1 MPRSSATLVGPV
13 IEDSVRPRPDKRSL
27 IQDAAIKVFATHGY
41 HGSRIS
47 DIASEAG
54 IAYGLV
60 YHYFKNKE
68 DLFDAVINRWWE
80 GLYDL
85 METVAAS
92 GAETEKKLRRV
103 IDYHLDTYQAN
114 PELGSIFITEISR
127 AAANLTRDRLERF
140 KKFMSLVEK
149 LISEGQARGTIRN
162 DYRPRYLT
170 YVFLGAIETFL
181 SALVFAE
188 QNIEGPAQR
197 ERIAEC
203 ILEVFLNGAKAPGE

>member
-1 MPRSSATLVGPV
+1 MRNNASSVKKDKEGV
-13 IEDSVRPRPDKRSL
+13 IFH
-27 IQDAAIKVFATHGY
+27 AALRVIRKKGFHKA
-41 HGSRIS
+41 RMA
-47 DIASEAG
+47 DIAREAG
-54 IAYGLV
+54 ISYGLV

-80 GLYDL
+80 GLYHL

-92 GAETEKKLRRV
+92 DAETEKKLQRV

-127 AAANLTRDRLERF
+127 AAANLTEERLERF
-140 KKFMSLVEK
+140 KKFMSLVER
-149 LISEGQARGTIRN
+149 LIAEGQARKTIRS

-170 YVFLGAIETFL
+170 YIFLGAIETFL

-188 QNIEGPAQR
+188 RNIEGTAQR